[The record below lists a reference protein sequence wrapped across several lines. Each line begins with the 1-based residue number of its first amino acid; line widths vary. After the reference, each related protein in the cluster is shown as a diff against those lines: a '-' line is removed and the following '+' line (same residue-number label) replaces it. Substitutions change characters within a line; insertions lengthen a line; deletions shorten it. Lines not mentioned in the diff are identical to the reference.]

1 MREAATD
8 YNFAEFWIVMNKL
21 LLIFTFPM
29 ALVAGIFGL
38 TLGIFFVILKLLKRL
53 TTRGPEN
60 LLNAKAQFLETLFTF
75 LGFISRADGRV
86 SEYDIA
92 RTEHLFRQ
100 LRLKGESREK
110 AKRDFKR
117 GAMPGLDLSETAA
130 AFAGF
135 YGVSEAPARMIII
148 VLISFIIG
156 NGRLDEAEEKSLF
169 EIAESLHMSRSE
181 VEGLLRSSTAGAAFK
196 NSQGSGNVKDH
207 AKAAYQVLGVKPGA
221 SRVEVKKAYKR
232 LVSANHP
239 DKMIAQGMPE
249 QVISQAN
256 GRMQAIIA
264 AYENVCTGNAW
275 AK

>member
-1 MREAATD
+1 M
-8 YNFAEFWIVMNKL
+8 MKKL
-21 LLIFTFPM
+21 LLIFTLPM
-29 ALVAGIFGL
+29 TLIAAIFGL
-38 TLGIFFVILKLLKRL
+38 MLGFVLVILKLLRRL
-53 TTRGPEN
+53 TTRGPGN

-117 GAMPGLDLSETAA
+117 GAQPDFDVSETAA

-135 YGVSEAPARMIII
+135 YGTSETPARMMMM

-156 NGRLDEAEEKSLF
+156 NGRVDEAEEKSLF
-169 EIAESLHMSRSE
+169 AIGESLHIKRSE
-181 VEGLLRSSTAGAAFK
+181 VEGLLRSSMAGAAFR
-196 NSQGSGNVKDH
+196 STHGSGSVKDH

-221 SRVEVKKAYKR
+221 SKAEVKTAYKR

-249 QVISQAN
+249 QVITQAN
-256 GRMQAIIA
+256 VRMQEITA
-264 AYENVCTGNAW
+264 AYESVCMGNAW